1 MSFHTLAVDAV
12 AILFALIGF
21 HMAFRQRL
29 VRRWL
34 GGRAARP
41 RPGGDDEDPLHHA
54 LLIFGMMIL
63 AFGIILF
70 AFTTFYALLTG

>member
-12 AILFALIGF
+12 AILFVLLGF
-21 HMAFRQRL
+21 HMVFRQRL

-41 RPGGDDEDPLHHA
+41 GGGGDEDPLRYA

-63 AFGIILF
+63 TFGLILF
-70 AFTTFYALLTG
+70 AFTTFYAVLTA

>member
-1 MSFHTLAVDAV
+1 MSFHTLAVDAI
-12 AILFALIGF
+12 AILLALLGF

-34 GGRAARP
+34 GVGAARP
-41 RPGGDDEDPLHHA
+41 RPAGDGGDPLHHA

-70 AFTTFYALLTG
+70 AFTTSYALLTG